1 MKGRHIMKKNNI
13 EKKNAADIIAAKFIE
28 KLENNIVPWVK
39 PWEHWTSWSRSTGND
54 YRGINTLLLSGGE
67 FATFKQIKEDG
78 GKVNKGAKAEQIV
91 NYTEYSRKV
100 SDIDSLTPAELA
112 RVYVDENGETR
123 MKCKSVRYYNVF
135 RLDNTDLKQK
145 HDKTAGKVHE
155 WDALEQAEKIIKAYT
170 EAAGIDITHGSNQA
184 FATGGFAVTLP
195 MREQFASAAEYYST
209 MFHELTHTTAPV
221 QGRDLSG
228 YHKSRKERAREE
240 LVAEI
245 GAAYIMSYLGIETE
259 FTEAN
264 SAAYMKSWA
273 ANLKD
278 DSSAILYAAPKAI
291 DAAEQI
297 INSLEQAGD
306 KTPTDPEETEREALE
321 KKFRDELTAQG
332 LPESLINA
340 AMEKFKTAEIVET
353 SEGTAEETEAA
364 EQSEAETPD
373 FENVDFKK
381 GEYYIRTREG
391 AKAITGYIFD
401 IAGVKFGVAKSGK
414 LWNITHIG
422 TGLLAQKYP
431 GNTRKEAVKNL
442 EEIYSQI
449 LTLLKQGNIKEKTEE
464 FEELKRAAA

>member
-28 KLENNIVPWVK
+28 KLEHNIVPWVK
-39 PWEHWTSWSRSTGND
+39 PWEHWTSWSRSTGNE
-54 YRGINTLLLSGGE
+54 YRGINILLLSGGE
-67 FATFKQIKEDG
+67 FATFKQIKEAG

-112 RVYVDENGETR
+112 RVYTDENGETR
-123 MKCKSVRYYNVF
+123 IKCKSVRYYNVF

-145 HDKTAGKVHE
+145 HDKTAGKAHE
-155 WDALEQAEKIIKAYT
+155 WDALVQAEKIIKAYT
-170 EAAGIDITHGSNQA
+170 EAAGIDINHGSNQA

-195 MREQFASAAEYYST
+195 TREQFASAAAYYST
-209 MFHELTHTTAPV
+209 MFHELTHTTATV

-245 GAAYIMSYLGIETE
+245 GAAYIMSYLGIETD

-297 INSLEQAGD
+297 INSLDQAGD
-306 KTPTDPEETEREALE
+306 KTPTDPE
-321 KKFRDELTAQG
+321 G
-332 LPESLINA
+332 
-340 AMEKFKTAEIVET
+340 T

-364 EQSEAETPD
+364 EQFEAETPD
-373 FENVDFKK
+373 FENVDFTK
-381 GEYYIRTREG
+381 GEYYIRTQRGAEDEG
-391 AKAITGYIFD
+391 
-401 IAGVKFGVAKSGK
+401 
-414 LWNITHIG
+414 
-422 TGLLAQKYP
+422 
-431 GNTRKEAVKNL
+431 KN
-442 EEIYSQI
+442 
-449 LTLLKQGNIKEKTEE
+449 
-464 FEELKRAAA
+464 KRV